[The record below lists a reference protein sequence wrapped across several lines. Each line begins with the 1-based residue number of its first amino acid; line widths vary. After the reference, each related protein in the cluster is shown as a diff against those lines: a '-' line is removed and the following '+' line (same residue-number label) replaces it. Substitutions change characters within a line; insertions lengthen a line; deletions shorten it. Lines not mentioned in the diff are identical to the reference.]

1 MIYIYTISSDQSCNY
16 IIDWLIKLKVHYKRV
31 NSDFFY
37 SFFNFNDDELENNDV
52 HWFWKWEFPD
62 FYSKEYFS
70 SIYNND
76 IFNFALDTEYRSLFR
91 LYFDNCKGKV
101 INHLSC
107 GICTPALYYYKD
119 FQSASIPIKA
129 KQIKI

>member
-52 HWFWKWEFPD
+52 HWFWKWEFPN
-62 FYSKEYFS
+62 FHSNEY
-70 SIYNND
+70 YT
-76 IFNFALDTEYRSLFR
+76 LP
-91 LYFDNCKGKV
+91 V
-101 INHLSC
+101 
-107 GICTPALYYYKD
+107 
-119 FQSASIPIKA
+119 AS
-129 KQIKI
+129 